1 MLPRMQI
8 RTSVVTFGMHACT
21 QIDASRTMHMP
32 HRHPCKQL
40 RPVCVN
46 VYVFI
51 QSTCIYIYI
60 YIYICVCVCV
70 CLCGDVSVLVG
81 FCMSM
86 HVCICTSVNA
96 LGLRS
101 WNESVDYA
109 YISRSICRL
118 FVYGYMCMR
127 SFAYLVLLSHP
138 LSCLSDHAFAS
149 LLHFSA
155 RIITMCMGMSRHTG
169 PSPKPST
176 VRA

>member
-1 MLPRMQI
+1 MGTWMDKFMSLNVATHANSYFCGHIWYACMHTDRCKPHHAHATQASVQT
-8 RTSVVTFGMHACT
+8 TSIGL
-21 QIDASRTMHMP
+21 
-32 HRHPCKQL
+32 CKCMCVHTKY
-40 RPVCVN
+40 VCM
-46 VYVFI
+46 
-51 QSTCIYIYI
+51 
-60 YIYICVCVCV
+60 CVC
-70 CLCGDVSVLVG
+70 GDLSVLVG

-155 RIITMCMGMSRHTG
+155 KIITMCMGMSRHTG